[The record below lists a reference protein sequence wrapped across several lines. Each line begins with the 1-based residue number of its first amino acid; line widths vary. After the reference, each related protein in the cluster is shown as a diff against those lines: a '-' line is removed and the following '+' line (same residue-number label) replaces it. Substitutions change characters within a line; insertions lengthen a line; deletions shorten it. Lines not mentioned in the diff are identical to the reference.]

1 MRMLV
6 LAFAVLMGCIP
17 MKKTFIM
24 RPGGTIQVVD
34 AKGAPI
40 ASASVTLTRNKY
52 PYGRE
57 DAQWHEKTDAK
68 GEVSFTRE
76 ENTQTVFPLMMHGV
90 PGYGFVAC
98 AEAPG
103 YAGKSG
109 SWMLPEEG
117 PQPPLVLKLAQGD
130 RPCVPPKGELT
141 APPKG
146 NARVLGV
153 ERTDPEQGAEQWKL
167 ELVLPKDE
175 PVAIGV
181 TLGGMKLTK
190 IEWQSAPINEWLR
203 ATVVARG
210 PGEKVHF
217 GELLARE

>member
-1 MRMLV
+1 MKPLV

-17 MKKTFIM
+17 MKRTFVM

-40 ASASVTLTRNKY
+40 ESASVTLTRNKY

-57 DAQWHEKTDAK
+57 DAVWHVKTDAK

-76 ENTQTVFPLMMHGV
+76 ENTQTVYPLMMHGV

-103 YAGKSG
+103 YAGKNG

-117 PQPPLVLKLAQGD
+117 PQPPLVLKLAEGD
-130 RPCVPPKGELT
+130 RPCASKADLTPPPKG
-141 APPKG
+141 K
-146 NARVLGV
+146 ARVLGV
-153 ERTDPEQGAEQWKL
+153 ERLYLEQGPEQWKL

-181 TLGGMKLTK
+181 TFGGLKLTK
-190 IEWQSAPINEWLR
+190 IEWQSEPINEWRR
-203 ATVVARG
+203 ATVVAHG